1 MVAQDYRQLALSW
14 QPVIDRDAFFNK
26 LASGALLLAVVLAIV
41 LSSIP
46 VPKET
51 PPVRAKVPERVAR
64 YIKERPKPPPRPA
77 PKVEQPKPLEPIVNP
92 RRAERKPL
100 TAAEERAR
108 ARVQDKGLVALSGEL
123 ATLADASR
131 VNAMA
136 ARTISG
142 GAAAKQAATVDTRI
156 LNGDTPGAG
165 SRVGVAQNLR
175 TGPAGVPQL
184 EQGQSGGRALLAKTE
199 TLRSGGAARQSG
211 GPSTG
216 RRPGGGRG
224 NEDVAIVMDK
234 HKSAL
239 YALYNRARRS
249 NPGLKGKIV
258 LVITILPS
266 GRVSNVVMKSNE
278 LNAPDLE
285 ASLLARVRQFDFG
298 PIGNEPFT
306 VTVPVEFV
314 PS

>member
-1 MVAQDYRQLALSW
+1 MVALDYRELALGWRPAS
-14 QPVIDRDAFFNK
+14 DRDAFFNK
-26 LASGALLLAVVLAIV
+26 LATGALLLTLILSVV

-46 VPKET
+46 VPKDA
-51 PPVRAKVPERVAR
+51 PAVRAKVPERVAR
-64 YIKERPKPPPRPA
+64 YIKERPKPPRPA
-77 PKVEQPKPLEPIVNP
+77 PKIEQPRPPEQLVRPQ
-92 RRAERKPL
+92 RAERKPF
-100 TAAEERAR
+100 TAAEEKAR

-136 ARTISG
+136 ARTLTG
-142 GAAAKQAATVDTRI
+142 GASSKQAATVDTRI
-156 LNGDTPGAG
+156 LNGDARGTGQGPA
-165 SRVGVAQNLR
+165 VAQTLR
-175 TGPAGVPQL
+175 AGTANAPKL
-184 EQGQSGGRALLAKTE
+184 EQGQSGGQALLAKAD
-199 TLRSGGAARQSG
+199 TLNSSGAQPSSRTG
-211 GPSTG
+211 GRKG
-216 RRPGGGRG
+216 GGGRG

-239 YALYNRARRS
+239 YALYNRARRN

-266 GRVSNVVMKSNE
+266 GRVANVVMKSNE
-278 LNAPDLE
+278 LNAPELE
-285 ASLLARVRQFDFG
+285 ASLLARIRQFDFG
-298 PIGNEPFT
+298 AVAGEPFT

>member
-14 QPVIDRDAFFNK
+14 QPVSDRDAFFNK
-26 LASGALLLAVVLAIV
+26 LATGALLLALV
-41 LSSIP
+41 LSMVLSAIP
-46 VPKET
+46 LPKDT

-77 PKVEQPKPLEPIVNP
+77 AKVEQPKPPEPLVNP
-92 RRAERKPL
+92 KRAERKPL
-100 TAAEERAR
+100 TAAEEKAR

-136 ARTISG
+136 ARTITG

-165 SRVGVAQNLR
+165 ARAGVAQTLR
-175 TGPAGVPQL
+175 TGPGGAPKL
-184 EQGQSGGRALLAKTE
+184 EQGQSGGQALLAKTD
-199 TLRSGGAARQSG
+199 TLGAGGARQSG
-211 GPSTG
+211 GPATG

-239 YALYNRARRS
+239 YALYNRARRN
-249 NPGLKGKIV
+249 NPSLKGKIV

-278 LNAPDLE
+278 LNAPELE

>member
-14 QPVIDRDAFFNK
+14 QPVSDRDAFFNK
-26 LASGALLLAVVLAIV
+26 LATGALLLAFALSMV
-41 LSSIP
+41 LSAIP
-46 VPKET
+46 VPKDT
-51 PPVRAKVPERVAR
+51 RAVRAKVPERVAR
-64 YIKERPKPPPRPA
+64 YIRERPKPPPRPVA
-77 PKVEQPKPLEPIVNP
+77 KAEQLKPPEPIVGS

-100 TAAEERAR
+100 TAAEEKAR

-142 GAAAKQAATVDTRI
+142 GASAKQAANVDTRI

-165 SRVGVAQNLR
+165 SRAGVAQTLR
-175 TGPAGVPQL
+175 TGPGGAPRL
-184 EQGQSGGRALLAKTE
+184 EQGQSGGQAILAKTD
-199 TLRSGGAARQSG
+199 TLRSGAARQSG
-211 GPSTG
+211 GPSTS
-216 RRPGGGRG
+216 RRAGGSRG

-239 YALYNRARRS
+239 YALYNRARRN

-266 GRVSNVVMKSNE
+266 GRVSNVVLKSNE
-278 LNAPDLE
+278 LNAPELE